1 MRALTKALILTV
13 SLAVCGAALGACNT
27 TEGFGKDVKQTGKSI
42 EDKAKENK

>member
-1 MRALTKALILTV
+1 MSPFSRIVFLIA
-13 SLAVCGAALGACNT
+13 SLSISCAALGACNT